1 MNITAII
8 RKYSNKAILLLF
20 AILIACSSFIGMAS
34 AVTLPQSD
42 LDAINYNWV
51 NWDPGAGSSGC
62 TSISLSGN
70 DAIQQSFNFFISEG
84 LTAVQSAGIVGN
96 LLLESAGTM
105 NPEIVEGGSTQADPT
120 NLTGQN
126 QGYGIAQWTPGN
138 KIIALAQQYN
148 ITSPVNELVTQLQV
162 LWDEINSGGANSIVS
177 GLKALSNT
185 GDTTTYFQD
194 NFERPASNTASI
206 QERINYANSVIQLYG
221 GSAGGAGTI
230 SSSVGCHATVNC
242 TSSTGGTITG
252 NAAIACDVL
261 QYDPISYCEASSCPG
276 LQAGHIPGAQWH
288 SQCPTI
294 SPNCATD
301 CSGLVSLAIYDV
313 FGNDGIWSTYTMVT
327 DKTNFETISF
337 GNLQPGDFV
346 EPNPGHVVVVESV
359 SGNTITGFAAMD
371 NFPIQ
376 ANDVG
381 TEIVPV
387 GPSNVYLRYIGTGS
401 TYSH

>member
-1 MNITAII
+1 MGLVKVISKNLKMFI
-8 RKYSNKAILLLF
+8 YSLLVILVVGG
-20 AILIACSSFIGMAS
+20 AYANTVS
-34 AVTLPQSD
+34 ATTIPQAD

-51 NWDPGAGSSGC
+51 NWDPGSSSSSC
-62 TSISLSGN
+62 SSISLSGS
-70 DAIQQSFNFFISEG
+70 DAIQQAFNFFISQG

-105 NPEIVEGGSTQADPT
+105 NPEIVEGGSTQSDPT
-120 NLTGQN
+120 NLTGQG

-138 KIIALAQQYN
+138 KLITLAQQYN
-148 ITSPVNELVTQLQV
+148 ITTPVNELVTQLQV
-162 LWDEINSGGANSIVS
+162 LWDEINSGGANSIVA

-194 NFERPASNTASI
+194 NFERPASDTASI

-230 SSSVGCHATVNC
+230 SSNGGCHASVSC
-242 TSSTGGTITG
+242 TANTGGAISG

-261 QYDPISYCEASSCPG
+261 QYDPLSYCEASSCPG
-276 LQAGHIPGAQWH
+276 LQAGHLPGAEWH
-288 SQCPTI
+288 SECPAI
-294 SPNCATD
+294 STTCSTD

-313 FGNDGIWSTYTMVT
+313 FGNDGVWSTYTMVS
-327 DKTNFETISF
+327 DKSNFEIIPF

-346 EPNPGHVVVVESV
+346 EPNPGHVVVVESI

-381 TEIVPV
+381 TEIVPA
-387 GPSNVYLRYIGTGS
+387 GPGNVYLRYIGAGS